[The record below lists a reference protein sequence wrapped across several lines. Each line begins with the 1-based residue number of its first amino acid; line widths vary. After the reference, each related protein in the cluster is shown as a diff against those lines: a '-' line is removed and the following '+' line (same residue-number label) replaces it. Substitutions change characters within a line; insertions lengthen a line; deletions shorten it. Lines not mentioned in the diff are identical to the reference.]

1 VSIYLDHNATTPVRP
16 EVADAMAAALRALPG
31 NPSSTHAAG
40 RAARAAVEDARADV
54 ARLIGAH
61 AEEIVFTSGGTE
73 ANALA
78 IRGLLRGRATGAACS
93 IPSSPGA
100 AAASSSP
107 SPAASSSPSLA
118 VSSFGAAA
126 ASSSLSPRS
135 GERVGVR
142 GPATPGRPHVVT
154 SRLEHPS
161 VAAALA
167 AEDAD
172 VTTVA
177 VDADGRITA
186 DALRAA
192 LRPDTALVTLAL
204 ANHELGN
211 AYDVATLAR
220 VAHDAGA
227 LFHCDAVQAAGKMPV
242 AVDALGVD
250 ALTLSAH
257 KLHGPKGVGA
267 AYIRR
272 AAPFAPLTAGGHQER
287 ERRAGTENV
296 TGIVGFGVAARLSL
310 ADLSNASARVAALR
324 DRLETRLLA
333 IPGAR
338 RHGDSAQRLPGT
350 LNVGFAGAPGQFVA
364 AALDLEGIAVS
375 TGAACTSGS
384 LAPSEVLLALG
395 LSAAEAGCAVRFGIG
410 ATNTEEE
417 IDRVGGAVD
426 DVVARARG
434 TATRSTRAT
443 RERVVVAM
451 SGGVDSS
458 AAAALLVE
466 RGYDVIGAT
475 LRLYDASGTAASIGG
490 RCCGP
495 RDIEDARATAAHLG
509 IPHHVIDESAAFQ
522 ASVIDEFV
530 AGYRAGQ
537 TPNPCVRCNEKLKFG
552 PLLAFADA
560 VGATALATG
569 HYARLAAG
577 ADGGVVLGRARDRGK
592 DQSYF
597 LFGVRPELL
606 SRVWFP
612 LGEMSKDDVRALARR
627 AGLPNADKPDSQ
639 QICFIPDGDHVAFV
653 SARGGAGAP
662 GAIVDDTTGAAIG
675 QHAGTHAFT
684 IGQRRG
690 VPGGAGA
697 PRFVVRIDAATGEV
711 RVGPRERLGRDRLRV
726 GDVRWL
732 DPRPARGAVR
742 CAVQI
747 RHHAVAAPAW
757 IEPEQDGA
765 ALVRL
770 DEPAFGVAPGQ
781 AAVFY
786 DSDDRVIGGGWI
798 Q

>member
-16 EVADAMAAALRALPG
+16 EVADAMAAALRELPG
-31 NPSSTHAAG
+31 NPSSTHAPG
-40 RAARAAVEDARADV
+40 RAARRVIEDARAEI
-54 ARLIGAH
+54 ARLVGAT

-78 IRGLLRGRATGAACS
+78 IRGLIRGAMAETRERGR
-93 IPSSPGA
+93 PQ
-100 AAASSSP
+100 
-107 SPAASSSPSLA
+107 
-118 VSSFGAAA
+118 
-126 ASSSLSPRS
+126 
-135 GERVGVR
+135 
-142 GPATPGRPHVVT
+142 VVT

-167 AEDAD
+167 AEDAEISY
-172 VTTVA
+172 VA
-177 VDADGRITA
+177 VDAGGRI
-186 DALRAA
+186 DVEALRAA
-192 LRPDTALVTLAL
+192 LRPDTVLVTLAL

-211 AYDVATLAR
+211 VYDVAAFAR
-220 VAHDAGA
+220 AAHAVGA
-227 LFHCDAVQAAGKMPV
+227 LFHTDAVQAAATLAIDV
-242 AVDALGVD
+242 VALGVD

-257 KLHGPKGVGA
+257 KLYGPKGVGA
-267 AYIRR
+267 AYVRR
-272 AAPFAPLTAGGHQER
+272 GVACEPLAAGGHQER

-296 TGIVGFGVAARLSL
+296 SGVVGFGVAARL
-310 ADLSNASARVAALR
+310 AAAERGQASARVAGLR

-333 IPGAR
+333 IADAR
-338 RHGDSAQRLPGT
+338 RHGDGAHRLPGT

-364 AALDLEGIAVS
+364 AALDLEGISVS

-395 LSAAEAGCAVRFGIG
+395 LSPAEAACAIRFGVG
-410 ATNTEEE
+410 AGNTVEE
-417 IDRVGGAVD
+417 IERTADVVGE
-426 DVVARARG
+426 VVARVRASTSTPTSTLTITSASASAR
-434 TATRSTRAT
+434 
-443 RERVVVAM
+443 EKRVVVAM

-466 RGYDVIGAT
+466 RGYEVIGAT
-475 LRLYDASGTAASIGG
+475 LRLYDASGTDASIGG

-495 RDIEDARATAAHLG
+495 RDIEDARAVAARLG

-522 ASVIDEFV
+522 GWVIDEFV
-530 AGYRAGQ
+530 AGYRAGR

-560 VGATALATG
+560 VGAAALATG
-569 HYARLAAG
+569 HYARLATG
-577 ADGGVVLGRARDRGK
+577 SDGGVALGRARDRGK

-612 LGEMSKDDVRALARR
+612 LGDMNKDEVRGLARR

-653 SARGGAGAP
+653 EAHGGAGPP
-662 GAIVDDTTGAAIG
+662 GAIVDDATGAPVG
-675 QHAGTHAFT
+675 SHAGTHAFT

-690 VPGGAGA
+690 LPGGAGA

-711 RVGPRERLGRDRLRV
+711 RVGPRDRLGRDQLRV
-726 GDVRWL
+726 ADVRWL
-732 DPRPARGAVR
+732 DPRAGSGAVR

-747 RHHAVAAPAW
+747 RHHALAAPAW
-757 IEPEQDGA
+757 IDPGPDGA

-770 DEPAFGVAPGQ
+770 DAPAYGVAPGQ

-786 DSDDRVIGGGWI
+786 DGDDRVIGGGWI

>member
-1 VSIYLDHNATTPVRP
+1 VRSAPAARGYTPRPVGIYLDHNATTPVRP
-16 EVADAMAAALRALPG
+16 EVADAMAEALRALPG
-31 NPSSTHAAG
+31 NPSSTHAPG
-40 RAARAAVEDARADV
+40 REARAAVEDARAEV
-54 ARLIGAH
+54 ARLVGGR

-73 ANALA
+73 ANELA
-78 IRGLLRGRATGAACS
+78 IRGLIRGAATARG
-93 IPSSPGA
+93 PL
-100 AAASSSP
+100 
-107 SPAASSSPSLA
+107 SPSL
-118 VSSFGAAA
+118 SPLRGA
-126 ASSSLSPRS
+126 
-135 GERVGVR
+135 R
-142 GPATPGRPHVVT
+142 GPELRGAGESERPHVVT

-161 VAAALA
+161 VAGALA
-167 AEDAD
+167 AEGAD
-172 VTTVA
+172 VTYVD

-192 LRPDTALVTLAL
+192 LRPDTVLVTLAL

-211 AYDVATLAR
+211 VYDVAALAR
-220 VAHDAGA
+220 AAHEVGA
-227 LFHCDAVQAAGKMPV
+227 LFHTDAVQAAGKLDV
-242 AVDALGVD
+242 VVDALGVD
-250 ALTLSAH
+250 ALTVSAH
-257 KLHGPKGVGA
+257 KIHGPKGVGA

-272 AAPFAPLTAGGHQER
+272 GAPFTPLAAGGHQER

-296 TGIVGFGVAARLSL
+296 SGIVGFGVAARL
-310 ADLSNASARVAALR
+310 AAAERAVATQHVASLR
-324 DRLETRLLA
+324 DRLEARLLA

-338 RHGDSAQRLPGT
+338 RNGDGVDRLPGT
-350 LNVGFAGAPGQFVA
+350 LNIGFDGAPGQFVA
-364 AALDLEGIAVS
+364 AALDLEGISVS

-395 LSAAEAGCAVRFGIG
+395 LSPAEAGRAIRFGIG
-410 ATNTEEE
+410 AGNTADE
-417 IDRVGGAVD
+417 IDRVAAMLEAV
-426 DVVARARG
+426 VRRIRETSTSTRTSTRTRTG
-434 TATRSTRAT
+434 TA
-443 RERVVVAM
+443 RVVVAM

-466 RGYDVIGAT
+466 RGYEVIGAT
-475 LRLYDASGTAASIGG
+475 LRLYDASGTDASIGG

-509 IPHHVIDESAAFQ
+509 IAHHVIDESAAFQ
-522 ASVIDEFV
+522 ASVIDDFV

-569 HYARLAAG
+569 HYARLEPAP
-577 ADGGVVLGRARDRGK
+577 DGGIALGRARDRGK

-606 SRVWFP
+606 ARVWFP
-612 LGEMSKDDVRALARR
+612 LGDMSKDDVRALARR

-639 QICFIPDGDHVAFV
+639 QICFIPDGDHVAFL
-653 SARGGAGAP
+653 AAHGGGGAG
-662 GAIVDDTTGAAIG
+662 GDIVDDSTGARLG
-675 QHAGTHAFT
+675 HHEGTHAFT

-690 VPGGAGA
+690 VPGGAEA
-697 PRFVVRIDAATGEV
+697 PRFVLRIDAATGEV
-711 RVGPRERLGRDRLRV
+711 RVGPRDRLGRDQLRV

-732 DPRPARGAVR
+732 DAHPATGAVR
-742 CAVQI
+742 CSVQI
-747 RHHAVAAPAW
+747 RHHATAAPAW
-757 IEPEQDGA
+757 IEPESDGG

-770 DEPAFGVAPGQ
+770 DQPAYGVAPGQ

-786 DSDDRVIGGGWI
+786 DGDDHVIGGGWI

>member
-31 NPSSTHAAG
+31 NPSSTHASG

-54 ARLIGAH
+54 ARLVAAR

-78 IRGLLRGRATGAACS
+78 IRGLLR
-93 IPSSPGA
+93 
-100 AAASSSP
+100 
-107 SPAASSSPSLA
+107 
-118 VSSFGAAA
+118 
-126 ASSSLSPRS
+126 S

-142 GPATPGRPHVVT
+142 GRLHVVT

-161 VAAALA
+161 VAAALT
-167 AEDAD
+167 AEDVD
-172 VTTVA
+172 VTYVV
-177 VDADGRITA
+177 VDRDGRITP

-192 LRPDTALVTLAL
+192 LHSDTALVTLAL

-211 AYDVATLAR
+211 VYDVAALAR
-220 VAHDAGA
+220 VAHETGA
-227 LFHCDAVQAAGKMPV
+227 LFHTDAVQAAGKLEI

-267 AYIRR
+267 AVIRR
-272 AAPFAPLTAGGHQER
+272 GVPFTPLTAGGHQER

-296 TGIVGFGVAARLSL
+296 SGIVGFGVAARLAA
-310 ADLSNASARVAALR
+310 ADLGNAAARVVALR
-324 DRLETRLLA
+324 DRLEARLLA

-338 RHGDSAQRLPGT
+338 RNGDGAQRLPGT
-350 LNVGFAGAPGQFVA
+350 LNISFAGAPGQFVA
-364 AALDLEGIAVS
+364 AAMDLADISVS

-384 LAPSEVLLALG
+384 LAPSEVLLAVG
-395 LSAAEAGCAVRFGIG
+395 LSTEEAACAIRIGIG
-410 ATNTEEE
+410 VGNTDEE
-417 IDRVGGAVD
+417 IERAGAVME
-426 DVVARARG
+426 DVIRRVRG
-434 TATRSTRAT
+434 ATSSAPSSEKRTTAKASERQ
-443 RERVVVAM
+443 RVVVAM

-466 RGYDVIGAT
+466 RGHEVIGAT

-509 IPHHVIDESAAFQ
+509 IAHHVIDESAAFS
-522 ASVIDEFV
+522 ASVIDDFV

-569 HYARLAAG
+569 HYARLAA
-577 ADGGVVLGRARDRGK
+577 ADDGGVVLGRARDRGK

-597 LFGVRPELL
+597 LFGVRPDLL

-612 LGEMSKDDVRALARR
+612 LGDMSKDDVRALARR

-662 GAIVDDTTGAAIG
+662 GAIVDDATGATIG
-675 QHAGTHAFT
+675 RHAGTHAFT

-697 PRFVVRIDAATGEV
+697 PRFVLRIDAATGQV
-711 RVGPRERLGRDRLRV
+711 RVGPRDRLGRDRLRV

-732 DPRPARGAVR
+732 DPRAAGGAVR

-757 IEPEQDGA
+757 IEPEQDGG

-770 DEPAFGVAPGQ
+770 DEPVFGVAPGQ

-786 DSDDRVIGGGWI
+786 DNDERVIGGGWI